1 MTPTRRGLVTVCLA
15 MAFGAGLLAD
25 TLILRDGTR
34 VQGRLIGIDRNEVEF
49 EERGIGNRTVVR
61 RYDRA
66 DVQRIDFDRD
76 GLGAGASGPP
86 RRPSGLR
93 ERLVIV
99 SADVPW
105 NDAGFDVRAGQE
117 VWLESSGNVWWG
129 RDRRHGPAGERNS
142 PRNDGRPMPTRNAA
156 ALIGKIG
163 ANSTDYFFLGDD
175 QGPIRMRVSG
185 RLFLGVNDD
194 VLDDNRG
201 NFRVVV
207 YY

>member
-1 MTPTRRGLVTVCLA
+1 MTTTRRGLVTMCLA
-15 MAFGAGLLAD
+15 MVFGVGLLAD

-34 VQGRLIGIDRNEVEF
+34 VQGRLVGVDRNEIEF
-49 EERGIGNRTVVR
+49 EERGSGNRTVVR

-66 DVQRIDFDRD
+66 DVQRIDFDRE
-76 GLGAGASGPP
+76 AFGPVAPVAP

-105 NDAGFDVRAGQE
+105 NDAGIDVRAGQE
-117 VWLESSGNVWWG
+117 VWLESSGTVWWG
-129 RDRRHGPAGERNS
+129 PDRRHGPAGERNS

-156 ALIGKIG
+156 ALIGKVG
-163 ANSTDYFFLGDD
+163 ARSTDHFFLGDEE
-175 QGPIRMRVSG
+175 GPIRMRVSG

-194 VLDDNRG
+194 FLNDNRG
-201 NFRVVV
+201 NFRVIV